1 MLNNYLK
8 ALQPTLANYQGDSLT
23 DLMVII
29 TFDPPDHQAP
39 QNHYSENKRSCAAFI
54 HVPFQK
60 VQNIHST

>member
-29 TFDPPDHQAP
+29 TFDPA
-39 QNHYSENKRSCAAFI
+39 NHYSENKRSCAAFT